1 MKDYSCLLFDLD
13 GTLTDPAVGITNSVA
28 FALERFGIHNKNRKE
43 LYLYI
48 GPPLVHAFEEFAGLS
63 HEDAQKALG
72 YYREYFAPKGIF
84 ENKPYEGIIETLRK
98 LRKAGKHLL
107 VATSKPELYARQI
120 VEHFGMAEY
129 FDFVAGAS
137 MDEVRVK
144 KEDVIRYAFESCG
157 ITDTTSALMIGDRRH
172 DIEGAIKNGIDSM
185 GVLYGYGSREELEGA
200 GATYLAESPASIAE
214 LILSK

>member
-1 MKDYSCLLFDLD
+1 MKDYSYLLFDLD

-28 FALERFGIHNKNRKE
+28 FALARFGIQNKDRKQ
-43 LYLYI
+43 LYSYI
-48 GPPLVHAFEEFAGLS
+48 GPPLVNAFMEFAGLS

-72 YYREYFAPKGIF
+72 YYREYFVPKGIF
-84 ENKPYEGIIETLRK
+84 ENKPYEGIIETLRTLK
-98 LRKAGKHLL
+98 RAGKHLL
-107 VATSKPELYARQI
+107 VATSKPEPYARRI
-120 VEHFGMAEY
+120 VEHFGMADY

-144 KEDVIRYAFESCG
+144 KEDVIRYAFDSCG
-157 ITDTTSALMIGDRRH
+157 ITDIPSALMIGDRRH
-172 DIEGAIKNGIDSM
+172 DIEGAHKNGIDSM

-200 GATYLAESPASIAE
+200 GATYLVASPAEIAS

>member
-1 MKDYSCLLFDLD
+1 MKEYSYLLFDLD

-28 FALERFGIHNKNRKE
+28 FALARFGIQNKDRKQ
-43 LYLYI
+43 LYPYI
-48 GPPLVHAFEEFAGLS
+48 GPPLVNAFMEFAGLS
-63 HEDAQKALG
+63 HEDAQKALI

-84 ENKPYEGIIETLRK
+84 ENKPYEGIIETLRTLK
-98 LRKAGKHLL
+98 RAGKHLL
-107 VATSKPELYARQI
+107 VATSKPEPYARRI

-144 KEDVIRYAFESCG
+144 KEDVIRYAFDSCG
-157 ITDTTSALMIGDRRH
+157 ITDTSSALMIGDRRH
-172 DIEGAIKNGIDSM
+172 DMEGAAKNGIDSM

-200 GATYLAESPASIAE
+200 GATYLVASPAEIAK